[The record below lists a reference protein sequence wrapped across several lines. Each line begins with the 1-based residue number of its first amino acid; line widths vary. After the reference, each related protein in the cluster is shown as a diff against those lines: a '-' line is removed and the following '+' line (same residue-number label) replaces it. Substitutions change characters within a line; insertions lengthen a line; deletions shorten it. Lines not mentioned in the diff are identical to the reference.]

1 MNKRNWPSIMVA
13 IQLLNAF
20 LLFVFSAYLAV
31 AAYPLVAFFQSREVT
46 ITYIVNVGVF
56 MALGVLALVCWRGL
70 RNERRWGW
78 WVALMGNAIIS
89 VLTTLD
95 SLSMGL
101 RETYFQLPLIAL
113 LSGVVAISLLMPDM
127 RDHYGSPRS
136 IRPAT
141 LRSNS

>member
-1 MNKRNWPSIMVA
+1 MNKRTWTRIVVA
-13 IQLLNAF
+13 VQMLNAF
-20 LLFVFSAYLAV
+20 LLFVFSVYLAV
-31 AAYPLVAFFQSREVT
+31 AAYPWVAFFQSREVT
-46 ITYIVNVGVF
+46 IAYIMNVGVF

-113 LSGVVAISLLMPDM
+113 LSGVVAISLLMPDV
-127 RDHYGSPRS
+127 REQYRSPRS
-136 IRPAT
+136 IQSAT
-141 LRSNS
+141 P

>member
-1 MNKRNWPSIMVA
+1 MNKRNWAGIVIA
-13 IQLLNAF
+13 VQLLNAF

-31 AAYPLVAFFQSREVT
+31 AAHPVVAFFQAREVT
-46 ITYIVNVGVF
+46 ITYVVNVAVF
-56 MALGVLALVCWRGL
+56 MALGLLALVCWRGL

-78 WVALMGNAIIS
+78 WVALTGNAVIS

-113 LSGVVAISLLMPDM
+113 LSAVVVVSLLMPDM
-127 RDHYGSPRS
+127 RDHYSRPKS
-136 IRPAT
+136 IQPAT
-141 LRSNS
+141 L